1 LNHTE
6 SINLNEDE
14 NEEVKNNEIHNSE
27 NGFVYNLAKTKIN
40 ISLPVKT
47 ESTTKNFLNKK
58 RNEEKIDFDEKDENL
73 DLKNNDNYKY
83 NSNKKNEA
91 LEKVKTESDF
101 EVKPRGRR
109 KKDDTFDNNAKH
121 NKFDSDNIMKKI
133 KTFLSIFILVL
144 LNDNLINKN
153 YKFNPLNSK
162 INTNLKK
169 DFNIKL
175 LNTTIYEIFT
185 NPEFNK
191 KDKKGENPNEKLIA
205 RIYEE
210 KIETKII
217 DILSLTYKDI
227 INIIRKNDL
236 HNFMERIREKEER
249 NNKYKNENFDLYM
262 TKVENL
268 LYDYENYFNQ
278 KIGRFVG
285 SKKKSKNRLGK

>member
-1 LNHTE
+1 M
-6 SINLNEDE
+6 
-14 NEEVKNNEIHNSE
+14 
-27 NGFVYNLAKTKIN
+27 
-40 ISLPVKT
+40 
-47 ESTTKNFLNKK
+47 
-58 RNEEKIDFDEKDENL
+58 DFKS
-73 DLKNNDNYKY
+73 NDNYIY

-91 LEKVKTESDF
+91 QEIVNKESDF

-109 KKDDTFDNNAKH
+109 GKDDAFANNAKH
-121 NKFDSDNIMKKI
+121 NKFDNDNIMNKI
-133 KTFLSIFILVL
+133 KTFLSKYNLNL

-175 LNTTIYEIFT
+175 LNTTIYEIFS

-191 KDKKGENPNEKLIA
+191 KDKKGEYPNEKLITK
-205 RIYEE
+205 IYEE

-249 NNKYKNENFDLYM
+249 NNKYKNENIELYM
-262 TKVENL
+262 AGVKNL
-268 LYDYENYFNQ
+268 LYKYENYFNEKTGRIVGTK
-278 KIGRFVG
+278 KI
-285 SKKKSKNRLGK
+285 KSSA

>member
-1 LNHTE
+1 MNHTE
-6 SINLNEDE
+6 SINL

-27 NGFVYNLAKTKIN
+27 NGFVYNLPKTKIN
-40 ISLPVKT
+40 ISLPAKT
-47 ESTTKNFLNKK
+47 EATTKNFLNKK
-58 RNEEKIDFDEKDENL
+58 RKEEKIDFYEKDENL
-73 DLKNNDNYKY
+73 DFKINDNYIY

-91 LEKVKTESDF
+91 QEKVKKESDF
-101 EVKPRGRR
+101 EEKPRGRR
-109 KKDDTFDNNAKH
+109 RKDGTFDNDAKH
-121 NKFDSDNIMKKI
+121 NKFDNDNIMNKI
-133 KTFLSIFILVL
+133 KTFLSKYNLNL

-175 LNTTIYEIFT
+175 LNTTIYEIFS

-191 KDKKGENPNEKLIA
+191 KDKKGENPNEKLIT

-217 DILSLTYKDI
+217 AILSLTYKDI

-249 NNKYKNENFDLYM
+249 NNKYKNENIELYM
-262 TKVENL
+262 AGVKNL
-268 LYDYENYFNQ
+268 LYKYENYFNEKTGRIVGTK
-278 KIGRFVG
+278 KI
-285 SKKKSKNRLGK
+285 KSSA

>member
-1 LNHTE
+1 M
-6 SINLNEDE
+6 
-14 NEEVKNNEIHNSE
+14 
-27 NGFVYNLAKTKIN
+27 
-40 ISLPVKT
+40 
-47 ESTTKNFLNKK
+47 
-58 RNEEKIDFDEKDENL
+58 
-73 DLKNNDNYKY
+73 
-83 NSNKKNEA
+83 
-91 LEKVKTESDF
+91 
-101 EVKPRGRR
+101 KPRGRR
-109 KKDDTFDNNAKH
+109 GKDDAFANNAKH
-121 NKFDSDNIMKKI
+121 NKFDNDNIMNKI
-133 KTFLSIFILVL
+133 KTFLSKYNLNL
-144 LNDNLINKN
+144 LNYNLINKN

-175 LNTTIYEIFT
+175 LNTT
-185 NPEFNK
+185 NK
-191 KDKKGENPNEKLIA
+191 KDKKGENPNEKLITK
-205 RIYEE
+205 IYEE

-236 HNFMERIREKEER
+236 RNFMERIKEKEER